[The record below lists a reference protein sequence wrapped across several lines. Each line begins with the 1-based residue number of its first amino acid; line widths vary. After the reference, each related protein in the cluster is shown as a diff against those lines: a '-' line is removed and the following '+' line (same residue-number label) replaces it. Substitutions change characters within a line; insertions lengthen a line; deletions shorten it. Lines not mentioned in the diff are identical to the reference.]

1 MRQITCPICR
11 QALPATASESATFP
25 FCSER
30 CRDVDLLRW
39 CKGSYA
45 IVEPLDPEQVEVM
58 QDTPQPGSLD
68 DYDE

>member
-1 MRQITCPICR
+1 MRPLTCPICHKV
-11 QALPATASESATFP
+11 LPATASDSAAFP

-45 IVEPLDPEQVEVM
+45 IVEEVDPEQLQMSM
-58 QDTPQPGSLD
+58 QPPDPEA
-68 DYDE
+68 YDE